1 MTVKMRMRK
10 NQMFK
15 AVLFDLDGVITDT
28 AEYHYLAW
36 KALAEEL
43 GIEGVDRSF
52 NEQLKGVSRDD
63 SLKKIL
69 ALDNRQVS
77 EEEFARLAT
86 RKNDNYV
93 NMIQK
98 VTPADVYPGILELL
112 QDLKGNGI
120 KIALASA
127 SKNGPFLLKQM
138 ELTDY
143 FDAIADPAKVTASKP
158 APDIFLAAAEQV
170 GANISDCIGV
180 EDAIAGVQA
189 IKAAGA
195 LPVGV
200 GRSEDLGG
208 DIALVSDTS
217 SLTLDFLKQI
227 WQAQ

>member
-1 MTVKMRMRK
+1 
-10 NQMFK
+10 MFK

-43 GIEGVDRSF
+43 GIQGVDRKF

-63 SLKKIL
+63 SLRKIL
-69 ALDNRQVS
+69 DLGNVSVS

-93 NMIQK
+93 DMIQK
-98 VTPADVYPGILELL
+98 VTPADVYPGILQLL
-112 QDLKGNGI
+112 QELKAADI

-143 FDAIADPAKVTASKP
+143 FDAVADPAKVAASKP

-170 GANISDCIGV
+170 DVAIEEAIGI
-180 EDAIAGVQA
+180 EDAFAGITA

-200 GRSEDLGG
+200 GKAEDLGD
-208 DIALVSDTS
+208 DIALVPDTS
-217 SLTLDFLKQI
+217 QLTLAYLQKI
-227 WQAQ
+227 WQEK

>member
-1 MTVKMRMRK
+1 
-10 NQMFK
+10 MFK

-36 KALAEEL
+36 KALAKEL

-120 KIALASA
+120 KISLASA

-143 FDAIADPAKVTASKP
+143 FDAIANPAKITASKP
-158 APDIFLAAAEQV
+158 APDIFLDAAEQAGV
-170 GANISDCIGV
+170 AISDCIGI
-180 EDAIAGVQA
+180 EDAIAGIQA
-189 IKAAGA
+189 IKEAGA

-217 SLTLDFLKQI
+217 SLTLAYLKQI
-227 WQAQ
+227 WHKNRS